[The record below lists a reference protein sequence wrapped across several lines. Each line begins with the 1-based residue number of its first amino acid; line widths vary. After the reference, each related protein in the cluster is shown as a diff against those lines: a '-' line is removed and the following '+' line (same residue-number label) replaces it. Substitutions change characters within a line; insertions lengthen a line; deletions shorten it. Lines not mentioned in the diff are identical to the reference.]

1 MCGVPSSL
9 QDQPPGSSG
18 PGQETGF
25 PEGGG
30 RGRAGEGGA
39 PSERTLLWPGY
50 AADRGLA
57 CHVPIGSQ
65 FSGWQE
71 PKLGV
76 PAGTQ
81 GCGVA
86 LRLEAWPQELG
97 PGSQVYGRQVLSE
110 GWLTAWLRSGA
121 QVGLAL
127 EALGESPQWD
137 LGGGRSIMGLSMG
150 VWHSVGAMP
159 VSSDLRRF

>member
-1 MCGVPSSL
+1 M
-9 QDQPPGSSG
+9 
-18 PGQETGF
+18 
-25 PEGGG
+25 
-30 RGRAGEGGA
+30 
-39 PSERTLLWPGY
+39 
-50 AADRGLA
+50 
-57 CHVPIGSQ
+57 
-65 FSGWQE
+65 
-71 PKLGV
+71 
-76 PAGTQ
+76 
-81 GCGVA
+81 
-86 LRLEAWPQELG
+86 
-97 PGSQVYGRQVLSE
+97 YGRQVLSE